1 MIYFDTSVALAH
13 LLAEDRRPPDDLW
26 SEVLVSSRLIEY
38 ELWTRLQARGL
49 TGSHGAAARA
59 LVGRLAIVE
68 LTPTILARVLEPFP
82 LPVRTLDAMHLASAD
97 FLRGQRQKV
106 EIASY
111 DERMS
116 SAALKMGF
124 SISRHCV

>member
-1 MIYFDTSVALAH
+1 MIYLDTSVALAH

-38 ELWTRLQARGL
+38 ELWPRLQARGL
-49 TGSHGAAARA
+49 TGSHWSAARA
-59 LVGRLAIVE
+59 LVGHLAILE
-68 LTPTILARVLEPFP
+68 LTPNVLARVLEPFP
-82 LPVRTLDAMHLASAD
+82 LPLPTLDAMHLASAD
-97 FLRGQRQKV
+97 FLRAQRQKV

-111 DERMS
+111 DERLS
-116 SAALKMGF
+116 AAALKMGF

>member
-1 MIYFDTSVALAH
+1 MIYLDTSVALAH

-49 TGSHGAAARA
+49 VGSHAAAARA
-59 LVGRLAIVE
+59 LLGHLAILE
-68 LTPTILARVLEPFP
+68 LTPNVLARVLEPFP

-97 FLRGQRQKV
+97 FLRGQKQAV
-106 EIASY
+106 EVASY
-111 DERMS
+111 DDRM
-116 SAALKMGF
+116 AAAARKMGF
-124 SISRHCV
+124 AIARSAG

>member
-1 MIYFDTSVALAH
+1 VIYFDTSVALAH

-38 ELWTRLQARGL
+38 ELWTRLQTRGL
-49 TGSHGAAARA
+49 AGSHGAAARA
-59 LVGRLAIVE
+59 LVGRLAILE

-116 SAALKMGF
+116 SVALKMGF

>member
-49 TGSHGAAARA
+49 AGSHGAAARA
-59 LVGRLAIVE
+59 LVGRLAILE

-97 FLRGQRQKV
+97 FLRGQKQKV

-124 SISRHCV
+124 SISRSCV